1 MKTEIRNNDSKDA
14 KDDIEYKLILLG
26 DTSVG
31 KTCLFKK
38 LTTGIFMDKN
48 VSTVG
53 IDRRTIK
60 VDVDVEENN
69 KIVTKKIILN
79 IIDTAGQERFKAITK
94 TYYKGSDGAVLLYDI
109 TEKKSFEHIN
119 AWIESIKTSASD
131 IDYSKY
137 SVLLLGSKIDLV
149 ESGKKEREVDI
160 EDAKSK
166 CDDFKLEW
174 GGECSNKDF
183 TQEKYI
189 EIFKDFVKI
198 IYKRIGAKEFKQQ
211 ASIKLEIKKKKKQ
224 SNCPCIIF

>member
-1 MKTEIRNNDSKDA
+1 MKKDIRNNDSDK

-53 IDRRTIK
+53 IDRRTIAI
-60 VDVDVEENN
+60 DVDVEENDE
-69 KIVTKKIILN
+69 KVSKKIILN
-79 IIDTAGQERFKAITK
+79 LIDTAGEERFKAITK

-109 TEKKSFEHIN
+109 TEKKTFEHIN
-119 AWIESIKTSASD
+119 TWIESIKTSAGD
-131 IDYSKY
+131 IDYNKY

-149 ESGKKEREVDI
+149 ESGKKEREIDI
-160 EDAKSK
+160 DDAKTK
-166 CDDFKLEW
+166 CEEFNLEW
-174 GGECSNKDF
+174 GGECSNKEF
-183 TQEKYI
+183 PQEKFI
-189 EIFKDFVKI
+189 EIFKNFVQI

-211 ASIKLEIKKKKKQ
+211 SSIQLDIPKKKRR
-224 SNCPCIIF
+224 NDCLCLIF

>member
-1 MKTEIRNNDSKDA
+1 MKARIRNNNDSKDE
-14 KDDIEYKLILLG
+14 IEYKLILLG

-53 IDRRTIK
+53 IDRRTIT
-60 VDVDVEENN
+60 VDIDVEENN
-69 KIVTKKIILN
+69 EKVSKKIILN
-79 IIDTAGQERFKAITK
+79 IIDTAGEERFKAITK

-119 AWIESIKTSASD
+119 TWIESIKTSASD
-131 IDYSKY
+131 IDYNKY

-160 EDAKSK
+160 EDAKTK
-166 CDDFKLEW
+166 CEEFNLEW

-189 EIFKDFVKI
+189 EIFKDFVQI
-198 IYKRIGAKEFKQQ
+198 IYKKIGAKEFKQQ
-211 ASIKLEIKKKKKQ
+211 SSVKLDIIPKKP
-224 SNCPCIIF
+224 SNCACFIF

>member
-1 MKTEIRNNDSKDA
+1 MKKEIRNNDSKEA

-53 IDRRTIK
+53 IDRRTIT
-60 VDVDVEENN
+60 VDIDVEENN
-69 KIVTKKIILN
+69 EKVTKKIILN
-79 IIDTAGQERFKAITK
+79 IIDTAGEERFKAITK

-119 AWIESIKTSASD
+119 MWIESIKTTAGE

-198 IYKRIGAKEFKQQ
+198 IYKRVGAKEFKQQ
-211 ASIKLEIKKKKKQ
+211 ASIKLEIKPKKRQ
-224 SNCPCIIF
+224 NNCPCIIF

>member
-1 MKTEIRNNDSKDA
+1 MKKEIRNNDSKDA

-53 IDRRTIK
+53 IDRRTIAI
-60 VDVDVEENN
+60 DIDVEENN
-69 KIVTKKIILN
+69 EKVTKKIILN
-79 IIDTAGQERFKAITK
+79 IIDTAGEERFKAITK

-119 AWIESIKTSASD
+119 LWIESIKTTASD

-137 SVLLLGSKIDLV
+137 SILLLGSKIDLV

-160 EDAKSK
+160 EEAKSK
-166 CDDFKLEW
+166 CEEFKLEW

-183 TQEKYI
+183 TQDKYI
-189 EIFKDFVKI
+189 EIFKEFVQK
-198 IYKRIGAKEFKQQ
+198 IYKTVGAKEFKQQ
-211 ASIKLEIKKKKKQ
+211 ASIKLEVKQKKKKN
-224 SNCPCIIF
+224 NCPCIIF

>member
-1 MKTEIRNNDSKDA
+1 MKAEIRNKNDS

-53 IDRRTIK
+53 IDRRTIT
-60 VDVDVEENN
+60 VDIDVEENN
-69 KIVTKKIILN
+69 EKVSKKIILN
-79 IIDTAGQERFKAITK
+79 IIDTAGEERFKAITK

-109 TEKKSFEHIN
+109 TEKKSFDHIN
-119 AWIESIKTSASD
+119 TWIESIKTTASD
-131 IDYSKY
+131 IDYNKY
-137 SVLLLGSKIDLV
+137 SVLLLGSKVDLV
-149 ESGKKEREVDI
+149 ESGKKEREVDV
-160 EDAKSK
+160 EDAKTK
-166 CDDFKLEW
+166 CEEFNLEW

-189 EIFKDFVKI
+189 EIFKDFVQI
-198 IYKRIGAKEFKQQ
+198 IYKRIGSKEFKQQ
-211 ASIKLEIKKKKKQ
+211 SSVKLDIIRRKKPSI
-224 SNCPCIIF
+224 CACIIF

>member
-1 MKTEIRNNDSKDA
+1 MKKEIRNNDSKEA

-53 IDRRTIK
+53 IDRRTIAI
-60 VDVDVEENN
+60 DIDVEENN
-69 KIVTKKIILN
+69 EKVTKKIILN
-79 IIDTAGQERFKAITK
+79 IIDTAGEERFKAITK

-119 AWIESIKTSASD
+119 MWIESIKTTAGE

-160 EDAKSK
+160 EEAKSK
-166 CDDFKLEW
+166 CEEFKLEW

-189 EIFKDFVKI
+189 EIFKDFVQK
-198 IYKRIGAKEFKQQ
+198 IYKKVGTKEFKQQ
-211 ASIKLEIKKKKKQ
+211 ASVKLEIKPKKRQ
-224 SNCPCIIF
+224 NNCPCIIF

>member
-1 MKTEIRNNDSKDA
+1 MKARIRNNNDSKDE
-14 KDDIEYKLILLG
+14 IEYKLILLG

-53 IDRRTIK
+53 IDRRTIT
-60 VDVDVEENN
+60 VDIDVEENN
-69 KIVTKKIILN
+69 EKVSKKIILN
-79 IIDTAGQERFKAITK
+79 IIDTAGEERFKAITK

-119 AWIESIKTSASD
+119 TWIESIKTSASD
-131 IDYSKY
+131 IDYNKY

-160 EDAKSK
+160 EDAKTK
-166 CDDFKLEW
+166 CEEFNLEW

-183 TQEKYI
+183 TQEKYN
-189 EIFKDFVKI
+189 EIFKDFVQI
-198 IYKRIGAKEFKQQ
+198 LYKKIGAKEFKQQ
-211 ASIKLEIKKKKKQ
+211 SSVKLDIIPKKP
-224 SNCPCIIF
+224 SNCACFIF

>member
-1 MKTEIRNNDSKDA
+1 MKKEIRNNDSKEA

-53 IDRRTIK
+53 IDRRTIT
-60 VDVDVEENN
+60 VDIDVEENN
-69 KIVTKKIILN
+69 EKVTKKIILN
-79 IIDTAGQERFKAITK
+79 IIDTAGEERFKAITK

-119 AWIESIKTSASD
+119 MWIESIKTTAGE

-160 EDAKSK
+160 EEAKSK
-166 CDDFKLEW
+166 CEEFKLEW

-189 EIFKDFVKI
+189 EIFKDFVQK
-198 IYKRIGAKEFKQQ
+198 IYKKVGTKEFKQQ
-211 ASIKLEIKKKKKQ
+211 ASVKLEIKPKKRQ
-224 SNCPCIIF
+224 NNCPCIIF

>member
-1 MKTEIRNNDSKDA
+1 MKKEIRNNDSKDA

-53 IDRRTIK
+53 IDRRTIT
-60 VDVDVEENN
+60 VDIDVEENN
-69 KIVTKKIILN
+69 EKVTKKIILN
-79 IIDTAGQERFKAITK
+79 IIDTAGEERFKAITK

-119 AWIESIKTSASD
+119 MWIESIKTTAGE

-160 EDAKSK
+160 EEAKSK
-166 CDDFKLEW
+166 CEEFKLEW

-189 EIFKDFVKI
+189 EIFKDFVQK
-198 IYKRIGAKEFKQQ
+198 IYKKVGTKEFKQQ
-211 ASIKLEIKKKKKQ
+211 ASVKLEIKPKKRQ
-224 SNCPCIIF
+224 NNCPCIIF

>member
-53 IDRRTIK
+53 IDRRTIT
-60 VDVDVEENN
+60 VDVDIEENN
-69 KIVTKKIILN
+69 EIVTKKIILN

-211 ASIKLEIKKKKKQ
+211 ASIKLEIKPRKKQ

>member
-1 MKTEIRNNDSKDA
+1 MKKEIRNNNSKDSN
-14 KDDIEYKLILLG
+14 DDIEYKLILLG

-38 LTTGIFMDKN
+38 LTTGLFMDKN

-53 IDRRTIK
+53 IDRRTITI
-60 VDVDVEENN
+60 DIDIEENN
-69 KIVTKKIILN
+69 QKLSKKIILN
-79 IIDTAGQERFKAITK
+79 LIDTAGEERFKAITK

-109 TEKKSFEHIN
+109 TEKKSFDHIN
-119 AWIESIKTSASD
+119 TWIESIKTSASD
-131 IDYSKY
+131 IDYNKY

-149 ESGKKEREVDI
+149 ESGKKDREVDI

-166 CDDFKLEW
+166 CEEFKLEW

-189 EIFKDFVKI
+189 EIFKDFVQI

-211 ASIKLEIKKKKKQ
+211 VGVKLEIIDKKR
-224 SNCPCIIF
+224 SGNCPCIIF

>member
-53 IDRRTIK
+53 IDRRTIT

-131 IDYSKY
+131 ID
-137 SVLLLGSKIDLV
+137 
-149 ESGKKEREVDI
+149 
-160 EDAKSK
+160 
-166 CDDFKLEW
+166 
-174 GGECSNKDF
+174 
-183 TQEKYI
+183 
-189 EIFKDFVKI
+189 
-198 IYKRIGAKEFKQQ
+198 
-211 ASIKLEIKKKKKQ
+211 
-224 SNCPCIIF
+224 

>member
-53 IDRRTIK
+53 IDRRTIT

-211 ASIKLEIKKKKKQ
+211 ASIKLEIKPRKKQ

>member
-1 MKTEIRNNDSKDA
+1 
-14 KDDIEYKLILLG
+14 
-26 DTSVG
+26 
-31 KTCLFKK
+31 
-38 LTTGIFMDKN
+38 MDKN

-53 IDRRTIK
+53 IDRRTIT

-198 IYKRIGAKEFKQQ
+198 IYKRVGAKEFKQQ
-211 ASIKLEIKKKKKQ
+211 ASIKLEIKPKKRQ
-224 SNCPCIIF
+224 NNCPCIIF

>member
-53 IDRRTIK
+53 IDRRTIT

-198 IYKRIGAKEFKQQ
+198 IYKRVGAKEFKQQ
-211 ASIKLEIKKKKKQ
+211 ASIKLEIKPKKRQ
-224 SNCPCIIF
+224 NNCPCIIF

>member
-1 MKTEIRNNDSKDA
+1 MKKEIRNNDSKDA

-53 IDRRTIK
+53 IDRRTIT

-211 ASIKLEIKKKKKQ
+211 ASIKLEIKPRKKQ

>member
-1 MKTEIRNNDSKDA
+1 MKAEIRNNNNSKDE
-14 KDDIEYKLILLG
+14 IEYKLILLG

-53 IDRRTIK
+53 IDRRTITI
-60 VDVDVEENN
+60 DIDVEENN
-69 KIVTKKIILN
+69 KKISKKIILN
-79 IIDTAGQERFKAITK
+79 IIDTAGEERFKAITK

-119 AWIESIKTSASD
+119 IWIESIKTSASD
-131 IDYSKY
+131 IDYNKY

-160 EDAKSK
+160 DDAKTK
-166 CDDFKLEW
+166 CEEFNLEW

-189 EIFKDFVKI
+189 EIFKDFVQI
-198 IYKRIGAKEFKQQ
+198 IYKKIGTKEFKQQ
-211 ASIKLEIKKKKKQ
+211 SRVKLEIKPKKK
-224 SNCPCIIF
+224 SNNCPCIIF

>member
-1 MKTEIRNNDSKDA
+1 MKARIRNNNDSKDE
-14 KDDIEYKLILLG
+14 IEYKLILLG

-53 IDRRTIK
+53 IDRRTIT
-60 VDVDVEENN
+60 VDIDVEENN
-69 KIVTKKIILN
+69 EKVSKKIILN
-79 IIDTAGQERFKAITK
+79 IIDTAGEERFKAITK
-94 TYYKGSDGAVLLYDI
+94 TYYKGSDGAVLLNDI

-119 AWIESIKTSASD
+119 TWIVSIKTSASD
-131 IDYSKY
+131 IDYNKY

-160 EDAKSK
+160 EDAKTK
-166 CDDFKLEW
+166 CEEFNLEW

-189 EIFKDFVKI
+189 EIFKDFVQI
-198 IYKRIGAKEFKQQ
+198 IYKKIGAKEFKQQ
-211 ASIKLEIKKKKKQ
+211 SSVKLDIIPKKP
-224 SNCPCIIF
+224 SNCACFIF

>member
-1 MKTEIRNNDSKDA
+1 MKKEIRNNDSKDS

-38 LTTGIFMDKN
+38 LTTGLFMDKN

-53 IDRRTIK
+53 IDRRTITI
-60 VDVDVEENN
+60 DIDVEENN
-69 KIVTKKIILN
+69 QKVSKKIILN
-79 IIDTAGQERFKAITK
+79 LIDTAGEERFKAITK

-109 TEKKSFEHIN
+109 TEKKSFDHIN
-119 AWIESIKTSASD
+119 TWIESIKTSASD
-131 IDYSKY
+131 IDYNKY

-149 ESGKKEREVDI
+149 ESGKKDREVDI

-166 CDDFKLEW
+166 CEEFKLEW

-189 EIFKDFVKI
+189 EIFKDFVQI

-211 ASIKLEIKKKKKQ
+211 VGVKLEIIDKKR
-224 SNCPCIIF
+224 SGNCPCIIF